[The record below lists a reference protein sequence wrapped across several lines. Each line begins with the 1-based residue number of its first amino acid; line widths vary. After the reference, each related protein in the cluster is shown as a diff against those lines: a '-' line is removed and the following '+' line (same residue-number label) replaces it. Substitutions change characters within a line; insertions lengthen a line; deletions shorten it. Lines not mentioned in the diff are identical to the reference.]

1 LAERGFQTELWT
13 DPFIQGLP
21 PEAKLLFVYLWTNK
35 HCNQAG
41 LYEITLKTMAFD
53 TGLPQG
59 SLPTLLKQLEPKV
72 AWYPEQNLIWVKNF
86 LKRQCKSQ
94 SFLIAAVKSLKSIRN
109 NGLAKD
115 FIDYNRSFDLVPL
128 YEDEVRTVSP
138 PSYHGGDT
146 VPNPDPGPGPSP
158 GAKKRGMGDKGE
170 MTAARGKAKK
180 QPDPVIAEILTEM
193 KSFLG
198 YPDKT
203 NKDPI
208 PNYAKE
214 GQFLKKML
222 GRHFTREEILS
233 CWKTKVQQ
241 RRGEFVSLAWV
252 NEDIAAFVHRREK
265 GGAVAQRESK
275 GWASAHKSDSL
286 EDYEKRAREAGL
298 TVIHSGEEDEGDEDR
313 GV

>member
-13 DPFIQGLP
+13 DPFIQGLS
-21 PEAKLLFVYLWTNK
+21 PEAKLLFIYLWTNK

-53 TGLPQG
+53 TGLSQE
-59 SLPTLLKQLEPKV
+59 SLPSLLKQLEPKV
-72 AWYPEQNLIWVKNF
+72 SWFPDQNIIWVRNF

-94 SFLIAAVKSLKSIRN
+94 SFLIAAAKCLRTIGN
-109 NGLAKD
+109 NGLLKE
-115 FIDYNRSFDLVPL
+115 FIEYNHSFDLLPL
-128 YEDEVRTVSP
+128 CQDSGGTVLP
-138 PSYHGGDT
+138 PSRHGGDT
-146 VPNPDPGPGPSP
+146 VPNPVPNTGPVPDTVL
-158 GAKKRGMGDKGE
+158 GADKG
-170 MTAARGKAKK
+170 RGKGVVKGETASAKSETKK
-180 QPDPVIAEILTEM
+180 QPDPTIAEMLTEM

-233 CWKTKVQQ
+233 CWKEKVQR

-252 NEDIAAFVHRREK
+252 NEDIAGFVQRQQK
-265 GGAVAQRESK
+265 GGALEQRESRTGEREQRSQSSTK
-275 GWASAHKSDSL
+275 PL
-286 EDYEKRAREAGL
+286 EWNENP
-298 TVIHSGEEDEGDEDR
+298 EDADFST
-313 GV
+313 